1 MTSDALTLPLLEF
14 LQYKAGCTYLSDLRR
29 LDGWQR
35 ARLARV
41 LEQIPAGAADLRPW
55 NDALNYLAQAS
66 PANSS
71 EGARERLIT
80 ALSQVESN
88 RNKEIEKP

>member
-1 MTSDALTLPLLEF
+1 MSSDVLTLPLLEF

-41 LEQIPAGAADLRPW
+41 LEQIPADAADLHTW
-55 NDALNYLAQAS
+55 NDALDYLAQAP
-66 PANSS
+66 PANTA
-71 EGARERLIT
+71 EAARERLIA
-80 ALSQVESN
+80 ALTRIN
-88 RNKEIEKP
+88 

>member
-1 MTSDALTLPLLEF
+1 MTNDALALPLLEF
-14 LQYKAGCTYLSDLRR
+14 LQHKAGCADLSDLRR

-41 LEQIPAGAADLRPW
+41 LEQIPAGAADLRTW

-80 ALSQVESN
+80 ALSQVERN
-88 RNKEIEKP
+88 RNKEIDKP

>member
-35 ARLARV
+35 VRLARV
-41 LEQIPAGAADLRPW
+41 LGQIPVEAANVHDW
-55 NDALNYLAQAS
+55 NDALDYLAQTGPEQTA
-66 PANSS
+66 
-71 EGARERLIT
+71 EDARARLIA
-80 ALSQVESN
+80 ALS
-88 RNKEIEKP
+88 

>member
-41 LEQIPAGAADLRPW
+41 LEQIPAGAADLRTW
-55 NDALNYLAQAS
+55 NDALNYLAEA
-66 PANSS
+66 PP
-71 EGARERLIT
+71 ELTVEDARARLIA
-80 ALSQVESN
+80 ALS
-88 RNKEIEKP
+88 

>member
-1 MTSDALTLPLLEF
+1 MSSDVLTLPLLEF

-41 LEQIPAGAADLRPW
+41 LEQIPAGAADLRTW
-55 NDALNYLAQAS
+55 NDALNYLAEA
-66 PANSS
+66 PP
-71 EGARERLIT
+71 ELTVEDARVRLIA
-80 ALSQVESN
+80 ALS
-88 RNKEIEKP
+88 

>member
-1 MTSDALTLPLLEF
+1 METDVLTLPLLEF

-41 LEQIPAGAADLRPW
+41 LEQVPAEAADLQTW
-55 NDALNYLAQAS
+55 NDALNYLAQA
-66 PANSS
+66 PPEETAHA
-71 EGARERLIT
+71 ARERLISR
-80 ALSQVESN
+80 LMREHRSF
-88 RNKEIEKP
+88 IL